1 MPWSAWRV
9 RHAKWG
15 KTCNQRY
22 LVGENRKGSGRWGRI
37 KLGNWPLAPTYS
49 LQPICFSNIT
59 QHFLYYSP
67 YLSCLYSFP
76 ASHIGRIKSFIPT
89 QDIQTLGT
97 IPWKDQVVFSK
108 KKNWGREG
116 LWKNLWHINQSGY
129 TKIEKGWVPAWQF
142 AKKIPNVWKWRVDV
156 AMSPSQ
162 HTSDWRTHLR
172 GNKLRFSYWYD
183 QCIYQAVF

>member
-49 LQPICFSNIT
+49 LQPICFSNTT

-67 YLSCLYSFP
+67 YLNCLYSFP

-97 IPWKDQVVFSK
+97 IPWKHQVVFSK
-108 KKNWGREG
+108 KQIWVEKACGTTFGISTKAVTRKSRRAGSLPDSLLRRSLTSGSEG
-116 LWKNLWHINQSGY
+116 WM
-129 TKIEKGWVPAWQF
+129 WQW
-142 AKKIPNVWKWRVDV
+142 ALLNIPV
-156 AMSPSQ
+156 
-162 HTSDWRTHLR
+162 TGGL
-172 GNKLRFSYWYD
+172 
-183 QCIYQAVF
+183 I